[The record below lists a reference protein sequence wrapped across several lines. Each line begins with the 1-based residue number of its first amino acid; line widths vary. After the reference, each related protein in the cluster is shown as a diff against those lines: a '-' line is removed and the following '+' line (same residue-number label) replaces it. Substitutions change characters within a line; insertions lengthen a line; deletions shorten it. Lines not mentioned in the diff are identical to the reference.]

1 MSPTQPPSAPPPSR
15 EIAQINQILASTNGL
30 IIVIILL
37 SAGLM
42 IICLTFVVWM
52 LRNLI
57 QRRKHQKKIHSGAQ
71 GDIVELE
78 DRK

>member
-1 MSPTQPPSAPPPSR
+1 M
-15 EIAQINQILASTNGL
+15 AQINQILANTNGL
-30 IIVIILL
+30 II
-37 SAGLM
+37 M

-57 QRRKHQKKIHSGAQ
+57 QSRNHQKKMHSGAQ